1 METKTIAEEL
11 LGKVFALF
19 EAPAAPNGVNV
30 SSDMIAGVFLQG
42 LLSSKVYKFKDLETK
57 KEDIVKVLED
67 IKKCSEDTLKE
78 LHA

>member
-11 LGKVFALF
+11 LSKVFALF

-30 SSDMIAGVFLQG
+30 SNDMIAGVFLQG

-57 KEDIVKVLED
+57 KEDIIETLKD
-67 IKKCSEDTLKE
+67 IKKCSGDILKE
-78 LHA
+78 LHG